1 MKSINKLANW
11 IPYLYFIS
19 ISIYWFTDLNRSE
32 GISAY
37 PVLLLTI
44 PFLWQMIRPNRKL
57 NFYLGISFICLSSYL
72 ILGYLSDLW
81 NIPPMVLAK
90 GIIIYSG
97 LFVLMNF
104 IMSAWIIRNSYKHN
118 F

>member
-1 MKSINKLANW
+1 MKSINKIANW

-19 ISIYWFTDLNRSE
+19 IAIYWFTDLNRSE

-37 PVLLLTI
+37 PILLLTI
-44 PFLWQMIRPNRKL
+44 PFIWQLLRPNRKL
-57 NFYLGISFICLSSYL
+57 NFYLGICFICLSSYL

-97 LFVLMNF
+97 LFVLLNF
-104 IMSAWIIRNSYKHN
+104 VMSAWIIRNSFKHN